1 MDMVPAEYFA
11 ILSKVLE
18 TVCASTIN
26 QMEKMNVT
34 VPIQRLVEGVWL
46 IHPELPAR
54 LPAKSKAT
62 KKESVLHKKNAN
74 AAAKA
79 SGVTPLTQ
87 SRMLDKPL
95 KIGAKT
101 SLAKKH
107 SFTKRLR
114 VSFLRLFVLTARKK
128 HATFRKVFT
137 SYQRKTI
144 PDKWIVYNAVSS
156 LYSYFGSTSFQ
167 NGQPKLLRSGTIL

>member
-1 MDMVPAEYFA
+1 MVPAEYFA

-46 IHPELPAR
+46 IRPELPAR

-79 SGVTPLTQ
+79 SGVTPSTQ
-87 SRMLDKPL
+87 SRMLDRLLDKPFQ
-95 KIGAKT
+95 T

-107 SFTKRLR
+107 T
-114 VSFLRLFVLTARKK
+114 
-128 HATFRKVFT
+128 
-137 SYQRKTI
+137 
-144 PDKWIVYNAVSS
+144 P
-156 LYSYFGSTSFQ
+156 
-167 NGQPKLLRSGTIL
+167 

>member
-1 MDMVPAEYFA
+1 MVPAEYFA

-46 IHPELPAR
+46 IRPELPAR

-87 SRMLDKPL
+87 LQ
-95 KIGAKT
+95 T
-101 SLAKKH
+101 SLANRNSLLKGCV
-107 SFTKRLR
+107 F
-114 VSFLRLFVLTARKK
+114 FFVL
-128 HATFRKVFT
+128 
-137 SYQRKTI
+137 
-144 PDKWIVYNAVSS
+144 
-156 LYSYFGSTSFQ
+156 
-167 NGQPKLLRSGTIL
+167 LLC

>member
-1 MDMVPAEYFA
+1 MVPAEYFA

-46 IHPELPAR
+46 IRPELPAR

-87 SRMLDKPL
+87 SRMPDKPL
-95 KIGAKT
+95 KIGGKT
-101 SLAKKH
+101 SLAKRN
-107 SFTKRLR
+107 SFTK
-114 VSFLRLFVLTARKK
+114 
-128 HATFRKVFT
+128 
-137 SYQRKTI
+137 
-144 PDKWIVYNAVSS
+144 
-156 LYSYFGSTSFQ
+156 
-167 NGQPKLLRSGTIL
+167 GQLISECLLGV